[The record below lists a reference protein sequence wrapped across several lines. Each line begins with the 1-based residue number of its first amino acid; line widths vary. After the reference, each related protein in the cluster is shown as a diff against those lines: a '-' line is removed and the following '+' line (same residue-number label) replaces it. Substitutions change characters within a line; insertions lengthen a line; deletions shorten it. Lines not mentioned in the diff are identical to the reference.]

1 MPVAEARRS
10 VAEAFLAEHAEA
22 KRKAS
27 TAEQYR
33 DILERFVR
41 PELGSRNAAKVT
53 TADIAKR
60 HGKMKRTP
68 FRLTVCWPWW
78 AASTAS
84 LPGATSSRMA
94 CTQLGGLRSTR
105 RAGTTA
111 RYAHL
116 DADPLRKASDRIG
129 SQLAAAMGDVKPTSE
144 ATNGRAPIIRE
155 WQNTK
160 LV

>member
-41 PELGSRNAAKVT
+41 PELGSRKAAKVT
-53 TADIAKR
+53 TADIAKL

-68 FRLTVCWPWW
+68 YQANRMLAVVGSVYRF
-78 AASTAS
+78 AARRHIV
-84 LPGATSSRMA
+84 PHGMNP
-94 CTQLGGLRSTR
+94 TR
-105 RAGTTA
+105 RIE
-111 RYAHL
+111 
-116 DADPLRKASDRIG
+116 K
-129 SQLAAAMGDVKPTSE
+129 
-144 ATNGRAPIIRE
+144 
-155 WQNTK
+155 
-160 LV
+160 